1 MASQSGKNIIRVI
14 VFAVLFIVGIAL
26 FPKPLKWDE
35 HYGKSSQ
42 EPYGTSYL
50 FENLDHIYHSSIT
63 TNLSSFYERFD
74 TSSMKGLEGTTSQ
87 NLIIITSSFSLDT
100 LDYTRLV
107 DYVASGNHCFVAS
120 NNFDYRLLDTLGL
133 EMDYDYGYSTEL
145 RDLKTNLLPKYQLS
159 EDIYEFKKN
168 QFPRSL
174 AYPDSLSEIEPISKI
189 IGQDS
194 TYNYVKVK
202 FGDGAFYIHSSP
214 IIFTNYNLLKPDQS
228 DYIAACLHQLP
239 DQVTV
244 WDEYYKP
251 NANRGGGNQLHVI
264 LRYTEVRWAYWCLL
278 VLMILYL
285 LFKTKRT
292 QRAIP
297 IIEPY
302 KNQNK
307 IFIETMGGLYRNH
320 SSNKEIAQKKIK
332 IFRDYIARKYGIRNL
347 APDDNSMQ
355 LLAKKSGH
363 ELDLIKRLR
372 LLIYRAEHE
381 NVMSN
386 EILLFLNSSINEF
399 YRRS

>member
-1 MASQSGKNIIRVI
+1 MSSQSGKNIIRI
-14 VFAVLFIVGIAL
+14 ALFAFLFIIGIAL

-35 HYGKSSQ
+35 HYGKSSK

-50 FENLDHIYHSSIT
+50 FENLDEIFHQTIS
-63 TNLSSFYERFD
+63 TNQSSFYERFD
-74 TSSMKGLEGTTSQ
+74 TINDSNTIENGSQ
-87 NLIIITSSFSLDT
+87 NLIVITKSLDLDT
-100 LDYTRLV
+100 LDYTRLLDFV
-107 DYVASGNHCFVAS
+107 SRGNHCFVAS
-120 NNFDYRLLDTLGL
+120 NYFDYRLLDTLRID
-133 EMDYDYGYSTEL
+133 MDYDYSYNSDL
-145 RDLKTNLLPKYQLS
+145 RDLKTELLPKYERN
-159 EDIYEFKKN
+159 EDVYEFKKT

-174 AYPDSLSEIEPISKI
+174 TYPDTMSVIEPISRI
-189 IGQDS
+189 VGQDTS
-194 TYNYVKVK
+194 YNYVKIPY
-202 FGDGAFYIHSSP
+202 GDGVFYLHSSP
-214 IIFTNYNLLKPDQS
+214 IIFTNYNLLKPNQS
-228 DYIAACLHQLP
+228 DYIAACLGQLP
-239 DQVTV
+239 DQTTI

-278 VLMILYL
+278 SLMLLYL

-297 IIEPY
+297 ILAPH

-307 IFIETMGGLYRNH
+307 IFIETMGGLHQNH
-320 SSNKEIAQKKIK
+320 SSNKEIAKKKIK
-332 IFRDYIARKYGIRNL
+332 IFRDYIALKHGVHDL
-347 APDDNSMQ
+347 APDDDSME

-363 ELDLIKRLR
+363 DIDLIKRLR

-381 NVMSN
+381 TFMSN